1 MRLKN
6 RIILATPLICTIIYL
21 TIGFTIDMWHPTWAV
36 FFLILIV
43 PEILDENF
51 LSHIY
56 PTICLI
62 TYVTLG
68 ITLNLWHPAWII
80 FLSIP
85 VYYIIFG
92 PIIRKHR
99 IKYIKEEPKKH
110 ETPKDKFK
118 KIFEFTID

>member
-1 MRLKN
+1 MKLKN
-6 RIILATPLICTIIYL
+6 RIILATPLICAIIYL
-21 TIGFTIDMWHPTWAV
+21 TIGFTIDLWHPTWAI

-62 TYVTLG
+62 TYVVLG
-68 ITLNLWHPAWII
+68 ITLNIWHPAWII

-92 PIIRKHR
+92 PIIHKHR
-99 IKYIKEEPKKH
+99 RKKEPKVIKESA
-110 ETPKDKFK
+110 KDKFK
-118 KIFEFTID
+118 KIFEFTSD